1 MINRDMLRNA
11 LEEAKGKAL
20 GVYERTRSLAN
31 AKRSGAFAS
40 GRYEGLNEALRILG
54 VLGELQSEPKAYEA
68 ASPRVVAALSRPPLP
83 RFASIFQKKSS
94 LHGSALLGRW

>member
-1 MINRDMLRNA
+1 MLRNA
-11 LEEAKGKAL
+11 LEEAQGKAF
-20 GVYERTRSLAN
+20 GVYERTRLLAN

-54 VLGELQSEPKAYEA
+54 MLGDLQSEPKNPA
-68 ASPRVVAALSRPPLP
+68 APSPRIVAALSRPHLP
-83 RFASIFQKKSS
+83 RFATVFQKNRS